1 MTTALMALFAAC
13 TNDDFISNEQG
24 IQSGDAAMRP
34 TVDVTLNVLGDGADT
49 RLAYDG
55 KEGYQWQTN
64 DTIGAL
70 LMDEVLGTDRPHQE
84 DWKDLVWTEK
94 YGLVDF
100 INTDYPFV
108 RQSDGTWQ
116 TNAKMLEGNY
126 FFSFPFA
133 SYSGNREAIHSLGEQ
148 VQDGTTDEAL
158 AEAYAKNQ
166 FFVGY
171 ARIHAGTEGGDVMSA
186 NLEMTPMLGAVGLTI
201 KNVGTNEFKVEKIVL
216 QSNAFSTLI
225 KIDPT
230 MANYDGENDKGNEN
244 LNLYNLDANKL
255 TNQTDHKWNA
265 LPTSTTDKPGF
276 FNYANYEEMQRS
288 GDTWTYLPEFS
299 ERYGDDALV
308 NNTKKADNY
317 NRQEALRAVVNPI
330 TEGDGADNRA
340 ELTVL
345 NAPVQKTQESARFL
359 IMTNIY
365 ENGETEDINAYIYT
379 NRGVAGP
386 VKINNPKGEIE
397 TEGVT
402 VITDNPIKEIA
413 PGVSNSVT
421 LEIDDNSI
429 KDPDEMP
436 VYNESDL
443 LQLIAWNQDKERVY
457 EATLQNDVVLDK
469 EMTDLLTDKNVVS
482 RLHIFTNGK
491 KLYIDKDA
499 AADILDY
506 VYVDGGD
513 GTTDGTATI
522 IVENALTLGS
532 KSLVSGEHKPGK
544 IYTGAIALK
553 NQLEI
558 AEGASVTV
566 ASDIKYQ
573 LNGDNAEQEL
583 VIAKNEGTVTINGA
597 VDKLTIA
604 ENKAEVEINKNV
616 TFAGEK
622 SENVENAVITIAEG
636 AVVSCGTSTN
646 SYLTNEG
653 KKTAEKEEY
662 AVIYNNGT
670 INNLVNAKYG
680 KVIAGAASRT
690 NANSN
695 NGIIDISSN
704 IEANWKVNGNTG
716 VVSYAATEKTSVSI
730 TQVIK
735 SGITELVL
743 DGGNVTALD
752 YVYNVTTQAQ
762 ASAAAVKTIKVTEN
776 GGVLGEAYAVN
787 GQQAHWRT
795 QFPAV
800 KKVETKGDVIFYDV
814 DLTAAETFN
823 VKAGET
829 TIKGLVD
836 ATNALFTLGSY
847 DNEKYV
853 AYDATLNVPTTY
865 DALYAKNVIKTTE
878 TGAENV
884 VAKVYNQGTVKLDP
898 NVEPIGITWEGDGE
912 DNRPSTALEDA
923 MNAAIEVWINEA
935 SATYYKNDPYAVKDF
950 ASAMSVWN
958 DGASTEKDE
967 AAELA
972 EELELEKG
980 ATGDAWEKAL
990 SDAETKFKSVVDDLL
1005 SDNVEAL
1012 KEVIMKDGPL
1022 TKAPTTQDSELHKD
1036 QTEAYDILRKWLAD
1050 NNNTKAEDK
1059 VIAAA
1064 AYKLENTD
1072 LQQAIENAEGK
1083 TPYLYIWDGCLLDQ
1097 AVELWK
1103 NYKDLKVTDVS
1114 LIEQNSY
1121 TNGIEKD
1128 NVQGYLLHWFQQVL
1142 NANSTGLTSLKK
1154 AQDDIEALGIDLTN
1168 VEKKLGTYESNGTG
1182 NAWTKDQILACD
1194 SN

>member
-1 MTTALMALFAAC
+1 MALFAAC

-49 RLAYDG
+49 RLAFG
-55 KEGYQWQTN
+55 SEGYQWQAN

-133 SYSGNREAIHSLGEQ
+133 AYSGNREAIHSLGEQ

-186 NLEMTPMLGAVGLTI
+186 NLEMTPMLGAVGLII
-201 KNVGTNEFKVEKIVL
+201 KNVGTDEFKVEKIVL
-216 QSNAFSTLI
+216 QSKAFSTLI

-230 MANYDGENDKGNEN
+230 MANYDGENGKSDYN
-244 LNLYNLDANKL
+244 LNADKL
-255 TNQTDHKWNA
+255 TGQSNHGWNA
-265 LPTSTTDKPGF
+265 LPSDDKAGF

-299 ERYGDDALV
+299 ERYGDDVLV

-365 ENGETEDINAYIYT
+365 ENGTTDDINAYIYT

-397 TEGVT
+397 TDGVT

-413 PGVSNSVT
+413 PGVENSVT

-443 LQLIAWNQDKERVY
+443 LQLIAWNRDKERVY

-469 EMTDLLTDKNVVS
+469 EMTDLLTDKDVVS

-513 GTTDGTATI
+513 NNADGIATI

-532 KSLVSGEHKPGK
+532 KSLVDGEHKPGK
-544 IYTGAIALK
+544 IYTNAIILK
-553 NQLEI
+553 NQLEV
-558 AEGASVTV
+558 AEGGSVTV

-597 VDKLTIA
+597 VDRLTIA

-616 TFAGEK
+616 TFAGNSTNK
-622 SENVENAVITIAEG
+622 ENAVITIGEG
-636 AVVSCGTSTN
+636 AVVSCGTATN

-695 NGIIDISSN
+695 EGIIDISSN
-704 IEANWKVNGNTG
+704 IEANWKVNGTTG
-716 VVSYAATEKTSVSI
+716 VVSYAATKETSVSI

-743 DGGNVTALD
+743 DGGDVTALD
-752 YVYNVTTQAQ
+752 YVKNVTTQAQ
-762 ASAAAVKTIKVTEN
+762 ASAAAVKTIKVTGN

-800 KKVETKGDVIFYDV
+800 EKVETKGDVIFYDV
-814 DLTAAETFN
+814 DLTTATEFN

-853 AYDATLNVPTTY
+853 AYDATLNVPTTN
-865 DALYAKNVIKTTE
+865 DALYAKNVVKTKD

-884 VAKVYNQGTVKLDP
+884 VAKVYNQGMVKLDP
-898 NVEPIGITWEGDGE
+898 NVETEGITWEGDGE
-912 DNRPSTALEDA
+912 DNRPSTEEQEALEA
-923 MNAAIEVWINEA
+923 AVEVWLTNAAYDAGNDAQSFYNPANPADIDKFAASLAIWDDSNESKYKVVKTLA
-935 SATYYKNDPYAVKDF
+935 ETLGLNITSTTSADDWKKAIQGEKSMDFAGAVK
-950 ASAMSVWN
+950 SVQEENLETLTEAIIN
-958 DGASTEKDE
+958 DGALQKAPSTQDE
-967 AAELA
+967 IFYANQTKAY
-972 EELELEKG
+972 
-980 ATGDAWEKAL
+980 DALRTWLAL
-990 SDAETKFKSVVDDLL
+990 SSNSGV
-1005 SDNVEAL
+1005 SGN
-1012 KEVIMKDGPL
+1012 
-1022 TKAPTTQDSELHKD
+1022 Q
-1036 QTEAYDILRKWLAD
+1036 
-1050 NNNTKAEDK
+1050 
-1059 VIAAA
+1059 IAAA
-1064 AYKLENTD
+1064 AWLLGDTELEGYLKNAGGNT
-1072 LQQAIENAEGK
+1072 
-1083 TPYLYIWDGCLLDQ
+1083 TPYLYIWKGCKLDQ
-1097 AVELWK
+1097 VVDLWK
-1103 NYKDLKVTDVS
+1103 TAQNLGGDYNEGISTGADLEKWIYNILYTPANGNVALQTYQQELAKLGIAVTNYKGMFSGYTANQLKACA
-1114 LIEQNSY
+1114 
-1121 TNGIEKD
+1121 D
-1128 NVQGYLLHWFQQVL
+1128 N
-1142 NANSTGLTSLKK
+1142 
-1154 AQDDIEALGIDLTN
+1154 D
-1168 VEKKLGTYESNGTG
+1168 
-1182 NAWTKDQILACD
+1182 
-1194 SN
+1194 

>member
-1 MTTALMALFAAC
+1 MALFAAC

-201 KNVGTNEFKVEKIVL
+201 KNVGTDEFKVEKIVL
-216 QSNAFSTLI
+216 QSEAFSTLI

-230 MANYDGENDKGNEN
+230 MANYDGENGDGDYN
-244 LNLYNLDANKL
+244 LNANKL
-255 TNQTDHKWNA
+255 TNQTYHKWNA
-265 LPTSTTDKPGF
+265 LPTSTTGKPGF

-397 TEGVT
+397 TGGVT

-469 EMTDLLTDKNVVS
+469 EMTDLLTNKDVVS

-513 GTTDGTATI
+513 EETEGIATI

-532 KSLVSGEHKPGK
+532 KSLVNGEHKPGK
-544 IYTGAIALK
+544 IYTGAITLK
-553 NQLEI
+553 NKLEI
-558 AEGASVTV
+558 AEGGSVTV

-616 TFAGEK
+616 TFAGESK
-622 SENVENAVITIAEG
+622 NVENAVITIAEG
-636 AVVSCGTSTN
+636 AVVSCGTATY
-646 SYLTNEG
+646 SYLTNAG

-670 INNLVNAKYG
+670 INNLINGEYG

-695 NGIIDISSN
+695 EGIIDISSN
-704 IEANWKVNGNTG
+704 IEANWKVNVTTG

-743 DGGNVTALD
+743 DGGSVTALD

-800 KKVETKGDVIFYDV
+800 TKVETKGDVIFYDV
-814 DLTAAETFN
+814 DLAAATKFD

-853 AYDATLNVPTTY
+853 AYDATLNVPTRN
-865 DALYAKNVIKTTE
+865 DALYAKNVVKTTD

-884 VAKVYNQGTVKLDP
+884 VAKVYNQGMVKLDP
-898 NVEPIGITWEGDGE
+898 NVVTDGITWEGDGE
-912 DNRPSTALEDA
+912 DNRPSTEEQEALEA
-923 MNAAIEVWINEA
+923 AVKVWLVNAKYNAVGVSYYNPAKPADMEKFAA
-935 SATYYKNDPYAVKDF
+935 SLEIWDGSNDNKYEAVKDLAEILKLTITSSTTAEDWSNAIGANKNMNF
-950 ASAMSVWN
+950 ANAVYSVQSEN
-958 DGASTEKDE
+958 LTALTNVIIKDGALVK
-967 AAELA
+967 AP
-972 EELELEKG
+972 
-980 ATGDAWEKAL
+980 ATPDATFYDDQEKAY
-990 SDAETKFKSVVDDLL
+990 DA
-1005 SDNVEAL
+1005 
-1012 KEVIMKDGPL
+1012 
-1022 TKAPTTQDSELHKD
+1022 
-1036 QTEAYDILRKWLAD
+1036 LRTWLALSTNSGVT
-1050 NNNTKAEDK
+1050 NNS
-1059 VIAAA
+1059 IAAA
-1064 AYKLENTD
+1064 AWLLGDTE
-1072 LQQAIENAEGK
+1072 IEGYLKNATNN
-1083 TPYLYIWDGCLLDQ
+1083 TPYLYIWKGCLLDK
-1097 AVELWK
+1097 VVDLWK
-1103 NYKDLKVTDVS
+1103 TAQNMGGNYNNGTSTGADLEQWIYNILYTPANGNVALQTYQQKLADLKIDVTNYKGKFS
-1114 LIEQNSY
+1114 GY
-1121 TNGIEKD
+1121 TAAQLRACAD
-1128 NVQGYLLHWFQQVL
+1128 N
-1142 NANSTGLTSLKK
+1142 
-1154 AQDDIEALGIDLTN
+1154 D
-1168 VEKKLGTYESNGTG
+1168 
-1182 NAWTKDQILACD
+1182 
-1194 SN
+1194 

>member
-1 MTTALMALFAAC
+1 MALFAAC

-49 RLAYDG
+49 RLAFG
-55 KEGYQWQTN
+55 SEGYQWQAN

-201 KNVGTNEFKVEKIVL
+201 KNVGTDEFKVEKIVL
-216 QSNAFSTLI
+216 QSDAFSTLI

-230 MANYDGENDKGNEN
+230 MANYDGENGKSD
-244 LNLYNLDANKL
+244 YNLEARKL
-255 TNQTDHKWNA
+255 TSQTNHKWNA
-265 LPTSTTDKPGF
+265 LPSGDKAGF

-299 ERYGDDALV
+299 ERYGDGALV

-365 ENGETEDINAYIYT
+365 ENGSTEDINAYIYT

-397 TEGVT
+397 TDGVT

-457 EATLQNDVVLDK
+457 EATLKNDVVLDK

-513 GTTDGTATI
+513 GTIDGTATI
-522 IVENALTLGS
+522 IVGNALTLGS
-532 KSLVSGEHKPGK
+532 KSLVNGEHKPGK
-544 IYTGAIALK
+544 IYTGAITLK

-566 ASDIKYQ
+566 ASDIKYR
-573 LNGDNAEQEL
+573 LNGDNAKQEL

-597 VDKLTIA
+597 VDRLTIA

-616 TFAGEK
+616 TFAGNSTNKEK
-622 SENVENAVITIAEG
+622 AVITIGEG
-636 AVVSCGTSTN
+636 AVVSCGTATN
-646 SYLTNEG
+646 SYLTNAG

-670 INNLVNAKYG
+670 INNLVNAEYG

-695 NGIIDISSN
+695 EGIIDISSN
-704 IEANWKVNGNTG
+704 IEANWKVNGTTG
-716 VVSYAATEKTSVSI
+716 VVSYAATKETSVSI

-743 DGGNVTALD
+743 DGGDVTALD
-752 YVYNVTTQAQ
+752 YVRNVTTQAQ
-762 ASAAAVKTIKVTEN
+762 ASAAAVKTIKVTED

-800 KKVETKGDVIFYDV
+800 TTVETEGDVIFYDV
-814 DLTAAETFN
+814 DITAATKFD

-836 ATNALFTLGSY
+836 ATSAIFTLGSY
-847 DNEKYV
+847 DDEKYV
-853 AYDATLNVPTTY
+853 AYDATLNVPTRN
-865 DALYAKNVIKTTE
+865 DALYAKNVIKTGE
-878 TGAENV
+878 EGAENV
-884 VAKVYNQGTVKLDP
+884 VAKVYNQGMVKLDP
-898 NVEPIGITWEGDGE
+898 NVVTSGITWEGDGE

-923 MNAAIEVWINEA
+923 MNAAIKVWINEA
-935 SATYYKNDPYAVKDF
+935 SATYYENDPYALDKF

-958 DGASTEKDE
+958 DGRSTEKEE
-967 AAELA
+967 AAKLA
-972 EELELEKG
+972 GELELAKG
-980 ATGDAWEKAL
+980 ADADAWKTAL
-990 SDAETKFKSVVDDLL
+990 NNAETKFKEVVEKLL

-1012 KEVIMKDGPL
+1012 KGVIIENGAL
-1022 TKAPTTQDSELHKD
+1022 VKAPSTQDNTLHKD
-1036 QTEAYDILRKWLAD
+1036 QTEAYDILRAWLAD
-1050 NNNTKAEDK
+1050 NTNTKADSK

-1064 AYKLENTD
+1064 AYELEDTD
-1072 LQQAIENAEGK
+1072 LQTAVENADGVI
-1083 TPYLYIWDGCLLDQ
+1083 PYLYIWDGCLLDK
-1097 AVELWK
+1097 AVALWRD
-1103 NYKDLKVTDVS
+1103 YKDLEVAGYS
-1114 LIEQNSY
+1114 NIAANSY
-1121 TNGIEKD
+1121 TEGIEKS
-1128 NVQGYLLHWFQQVL
+1128 NVQGYLLHWFQNVL
-1142 NANSTGLTSLKK
+1142 NANSTGLPSLKQ
-1154 AQDDIEALGIDLTN
+1154 AQDDIKALGIDLKN
-1168 VEKKLGTYESNGTG
+1168 VEKKLGTYVSSGTS
-1182 NAWTKDQILACD
+1182 NAWTKDQILECD
-1194 SN
+1194 KN

>member
-1 MTTALMALFAAC
+1 MALFAAC

-49 RLAYDG
+49 RLAFG
-55 KEGYQWQTN
+55 SEGYQWQAN

-201 KNVGTNEFKVEKIVL
+201 KNVGTDEFKVEKIVL
-216 QSNAFSTLI
+216 QSDAFSTLI

-230 MANYDGENDKGNEN
+230 MANYDGENGKSD
-244 LNLYNLDANKL
+244 YNLEARKL
-255 TNQTDHKWNA
+255 TSQTNHKWNA
-265 LPTSTTDKPGF
+265 LPSGDKAGF

-299 ERYGDDALV
+299 ERYGDGALV
-308 NNTKKADNY
+308 NNTKKADDY

-365 ENGETEDINAYIYT
+365 ENGSTEDINAYIYT

-397 TEGVT
+397 TDGVT

-457 EATLQNDVVLDK
+457 EATLKNDVVLDK

-513 GTTDGTATI
+513 GTIDGTATI
-522 IVENALTLGS
+522 IVGNALTLGS
-532 KSLVSGEHKPGK
+532 KSLVNGEHKPGK
-544 IYTGAIALK
+544 IYTGAITLK

-616 TFAGEK
+616 TFAGVNK
-622 SENVENAVITIAEG
+622 NVENAVITIGEG
-636 AVVSCGTSTN
+636 AVVSAKN
-646 SYLTNEG
+646 LTNAG

-670 INNLVNAKYG
+670 INNLVNAEYG

-690 NANSN
+690 NADSN

-704 IEANWKVNGNTG
+704 IEANWKVNGSTG

-743 DGGNVTALD
+743 DGGDVTALD

-800 KKVETKGDVIFYDV
+800 ETVETNGDVIFYDV
-814 DLTAAETFN
+814 DLTAAKTFD

-829 TIKGLVD
+829 TIKGLVN

-853 AYDATLNVPTTY
+853 AYNATLNVPTKE
-865 DALYAKNVIKTTE
+865 DALIAKNVIKTADA
-878 TGAENV
+878 GAENV
-884 VAKVYNQGTVKLDP
+884 VAKVYNQGKVELDP
-898 NVEPIGITWEGDGE
+898 NAETTGITWEGDGE

-923 MNAAIEVWINEA
+923 MNAAIKVWINEA
-935 SATYYKNDPYAVKDF
+935 SATYYKNDPYAVEDF

-958 DGASTEKDE
+958 DGRSTEKEE
-967 AAELA
+967 AAKLA
-972 EELELEKG
+972 GELELAKG
-980 ATGDAWEKAL
+980 ADADAWKTAL
-990 SDAETKFKSVVDDLL
+990 NNAETKFKEVVEKLL

-1012 KEVIMKDGPL
+1012 KGVIIKNGAL
-1022 TKAPTTQDSELHKD
+1022 VKAPSTKDNTLHKD
-1036 QTEAYDILRKWLAD
+1036 QTEAYDILRAWLAD
-1050 NNNTKAEDK
+1050 NTNTKANSK

-1064 AYKLENTD
+1064 AYELEDTD
-1072 LQQAIENAEGK
+1072 LQTAVENADGVI
-1083 TPYLYIWDGCLLDQ
+1083 PYLYIWDGCLLDK
-1097 AVELWK
+1097 AVALWRD
-1103 NYKDLKVTDVS
+1103 YKDLEVADYS
-1114 LIEQNSY
+1114 NIAANSY
-1121 TNGIEKD
+1121 TEGIEKS
-1128 NVQGYLLHWFQQVL
+1128 NVQGYLLHWFQNVL
-1142 NANSTGLTSLKK
+1142 NANSTGLPSLKQ
-1154 AQDDIEALGIDLTN
+1154 AQDDIKALGIDLKN
-1168 VEKKLGTYESNGTG
+1168 VEKKLGTYVSSGTS
-1182 NAWTKDQILACD
+1182 NAWTKDQILECD
-1194 SN
+1194 KN

>member
-1 MTTALMALFAAC
+1 
-13 TNDDFISNEQG
+13 
-24 IQSGDAAMRP
+24 
-34 TVDVTLNVLGDGADT
+34 
-49 RLAYDG
+49 
-55 KEGYQWQTN
+55 
-64 DTIGAL
+64 
-70 LMDEVLGTDRPHQE
+70 
-84 DWKDLVWTEK
+84 
-94 YGLVDF
+94 
-100 INTDYPFV
+100 
-108 RQSDGTWQ
+108 
-116 TNAKMLEGNY
+116 
-126 FFSFPFA
+126 
-133 SYSGNREAIHSLGEQ
+133 
-148 VQDGTTDEAL
+148 
-158 AEAYAKNQ
+158 
-166 FFVGY
+166 
-171 ARIHAGTEGGDVMSA
+171 
-186 NLEMTPMLGAVGLTI
+186 
-201 KNVGTNEFKVEKIVL
+201 
-216 QSNAFSTLI
+216 
-225 KIDPT
+225 
-230 MANYDGENDKGNEN
+230 
-244 LNLYNLDANKL
+244 
-255 TNQTDHKWNA
+255 
-265 LPTSTTDKPGF
+265 
-276 FNYANYEEMQRS
+276 MQRS

-299 ERYGDDALV
+299 ERYGDDELV

-317 NRQEALRAVVNPI
+317 NRQEALRAVVNPV
-330 TEGDGADNRA
+330 TEGDGADKRA

-345 NAPVQKTQESARFL
+345 NAPMQKTQESARFL

-365 ENGETEDINAYIYT
+365 ENGDKRDINAYIYT

-397 TEGVT
+397 TGGVT

-513 GTTDGTATI
+513 GTIDGTATI

-532 KSLVSGEHKPGK
+532 KSLVNGEHKPGK
-544 IYTGAIALK
+544 IYTGAITLE
-553 NQLEI
+553 NQLEV

-573 LNGDNAEQEL
+573 LNGDNAKQKL

-597 VDKLTIA
+597 VDKLTIT

-616 TFAGEK
+616 TFAADSKGNGSK
-622 SENVENAVITIAEG
+622 NMENAVITIAEG

-646 SYLTNEG
+646 SYLTNAG

-670 INNLVNAKYG
+670 INNLVNAEYG
-680 KVIAGAASRT
+680 KVIAGATSRT
-690 NANSN
+690 NADSN

-704 IEANWKVNGNTG
+704 IEANWKVNGDAG

-743 DGGNVTALD
+743 DGGDVTALD
-752 YVYNVTTQAQ
+752 YVKNVTKQEQ

-787 GQQAHWRT
+787 GEQAHWRT
-795 QFPAV
+795 QFPTV

-814 DLTAAETFN
+814 DLIAATAFD

-836 ATNALFTLGSY
+836 ATKALFTLGSY

-853 AYDATLNVPTTY
+853 AYDATLNVPTTN
-865 DALYAKNVIKTTE
+865 DALYAKNVVKTTD

-898 NVEPIGITWEGDGE
+898 NVETSGITWEGDGE

-923 MNAAIEVWINEA
+923 MNAAIKVWINEA
-935 SATYYKNDPYAVKDF
+935 SATYYANDPYALDKF

-958 DGASTEKDE
+958 DGKSKEKEE

-972 EELELEKG
+972 GELELAKG
-980 ATGDAWEKAL
+980 ADANAWETAL
-990 SDAETKFKSVVDDLL
+990 NSAETKFKEVVEKLL
-1005 SDNVEAL
+1005 SNNVEAL
-1012 KEVIMKDGPL
+1012 KEVIMKNGAL
-1022 TKAPTTQDSELHKD
+1022 VKAPSTQDNTLHED
-1036 QTEAYDILRKWLAD
+1036 QTEAYDILREWLAD
-1050 NNNTKAEDK
+1050 NANTGADSK

-1064 AYKLENTD
+1064 AYELENTD
-1072 LQQAIENAEGK
+1072 LQTAVENADGVI
-1083 TPYLYIWDGCLLDQ
+1083 PYLYIWDGCLLDK
-1097 AVELWK
+1097 AVALWK
-1103 NYKDLKVTDVS
+1103 DYKDLKVEGYDQ
-1114 LIEQNSY
+1114 IANNSY
-1121 TNGIEKD
+1121 TVGIVRE
-1128 NVQGYLLHWFQQVL
+1128 NVQGYLLHWFQEVL
-1142 NANSTGLTSLKK
+1142 NANSTGLPSLKQ
-1154 AQDDIEALGIDLTN
+1154 AQDDIKTLGIDLKN
-1168 VEKKLGTYESNGTG
+1168 VEKKLGTYVSNGSG
-1182 NAWTKDQILACD
+1182 NAWTKEQIDACD
-1194 SN
+1194 KN

>member
-1 MTTALMALFAAC
+1 MALFAAC

-49 RLAYDG
+49 RLAFG
-55 KEGYQWQTN
+55 SEGYQWQAN

-201 KNVGTNEFKVEKIVL
+201 KNVGTDEFKVEKIVL
-216 QSNAFSTLI
+216 QSDAFSTLI

-230 MANYDGENDKGNEN
+230 MANYDGENGDSD
-244 LNLYNLDANKL
+244 YNLEASKL
-255 TNQTDHKWNA
+255 TSQTNHKWNA
-265 LPTSTTDKPGF
+265 LPSDDKAGF

-299 ERYGDDALV
+299 ERYGDGALV

-365 ENGETEDINAYIYT
+365 ENGSTEDINAYIYT

-397 TEGVT
+397 TDGVT

-457 EATLQNDVVLDK
+457 EATLKNDVVLDE
-469 EMTDLLTDKNVVS
+469 EMTDLLTNKNVVS

-513 GTTDGTATI
+513 GTATGTATI
-522 IVENALTLGS
+522 IVNNALTLGS
-532 KSLVSGEHKPGK
+532 KSLVNGEHKPGK
-544 IYTGAIALK
+544 IYTGAITLK

-573 LNGDNAEQEL
+573 LNGDNAKQEL

-597 VDKLTIA
+597 VDKLTIT

-616 TFAGEK
+616 TFAGVSK
-622 SENVENAVITIAEG
+622 NVENAVITIGEG
-636 AVVSCGTSTN
+636 AVVSAKN
-646 SYLTNEG
+646 LTNAG

-670 INNLVNAKYG
+670 INNLVNAEYG

-690 NANSN
+690 NADSN

-704 IEANWKVNGNTG
+704 IEANWKVNGDAG
-716 VVSYAATEKTSVSI
+716 VVSYAATKETSVSI

-743 DGGNVTALD
+743 DGGDVTALD
-752 YVYNVTTQAQ
+752 YVKNVTKQEQ
-762 ASAAAVKTIKVTEN
+762 ASANAVKTIKVTEN

-787 GQQAHWRT
+787 GEQAHWRT

-800 KKVETKGDVIFYDV
+800 ETVETNGDVIFYDV
-814 DLTAAETFN
+814 DLAAAKEFN

-853 AYDATLNVPTTY
+853 AYDATLNVPTTN
-865 DALYAKNVIKTTE
+865 DALYAKNVVKTTDR
-878 TGAENV
+878 GAENV

-898 NVEPIGITWEGDGE
+898 NVDPDGITWEGDGE
-912 DNRPSTALEDA
+912 DNRPSTDLEDA
-923 MNAAIEVWINEA
+923 MSAAIKVWINEA
-935 SATYYKNDPYAVKDF
+935 STTYYANDPYALDKF

-958 DGASTEKDE
+958 DGEGTEKEE
-967 AAELA
+967 AAKLA
-972 EELELEKG
+972 GELELAKG
-980 ATGDAWEKAL
+980 ADANAWETAL
-990 SDAETKFKSVVDDLL
+990 NSAGTEFKEVVEKLL
-1005 SDNVEAL
+1005 SNNVEAL
-1012 KEVIMKDGPL
+1012 KEVIMKNGAL
-1022 TKAPTTQDSELHKD
+1022 VKAPSTQDNILHED
-1036 QTEAYDILRKWLAD
+1036 QTEAYDILREWLAN
-1050 NNNTKAEDK
+1050 NNNTGAGSK

-1064 AYKLENTD
+1064 AYELENTD
-1072 LQQAIENAEGK
+1072 LQTAVENADGK
-1083 TPYLYIWDGCLLDQ
+1083 IPYLYIWNGCLLDN
-1097 AVELWK
+1097 AVALWK
-1103 NYKDLKVTDVS
+1103 DYKDLRVEGYGQ
-1114 LIEQNSY
+1114 IAANSY
-1121 TNGIEKD
+1121 TEGIGEN
-1128 NVQGYLLHWFQQVL
+1128 NVQGYLLHWFQEVL
-1142 NANSTGLTSLKK
+1142 NANSTGLPSLKQ
-1154 AQDDIEALGIDLTN
+1154 AQDDIKALGIDLKN
-1168 VEKKLGTYESNGTG
+1168 VEKKLGTYGSTGGG
-1182 NAWTKDQILACD
+1182 NAWTKEQIDACD
-1194 SN
+1194 KN

>member
-201 KNVGTNEFKVEKIVL
+201 KNVGTDEFKVEKIVL
-216 QSNAFSTLI
+216 QSDAFSTLI

-230 MANYDGENDKGNEN
+230 MANYDGENGNSDYN
-244 LNLYNLDANKL
+244 LNADKL
-255 TNQTDHKWNA
+255 TNQVNHKWNT
-265 LPTSTTDKPGF
+265 LPTSTTNKPGF

-288 GDTWTYLPEFS
+288 GNTWTYLPEFS
-299 ERYGDDALV
+299 ERYGDDELV

-365 ENGETEDINAYIYT
+365 ENGTREDINAYIYT

-397 TEGVT
+397 TDGVT

-597 VDKLTIA
+597 VDKLTIT

-616 TFAGEK
+616 TFAGTNK
-622 SENVENAVITIAEG
+622 NVENAVITIGEG
-636 AVVSCGTSTN
+636 AVVSCGTATN
-646 SYLTNEG
+646 SNLTNEG

-670 INNLVNAKYG
+670 INNLINGEYG
-680 KVIAGAASRT
+680 KVIAGATSRT

-695 NGIIDISSN
+695 EGIIDISSN
-704 IEANWKVNGNTG
+704 IEANWKVNGTTG

-814 DLTAAETFN
+814 DLTTAETFN

-853 AYDATLNVPTTY
+853 AYDATLNVPTTN

-1050 NNNTKAEDK
+1050 NNYTKAESK

-1064 AYKLENTD
+1064 AYKLENTE

-1103 NYKDLKVTDVS
+1103 NYKDLRVENVS

-1121 TNGIEKD
+1121 TNGIVKD

-1168 VEKKLGTYESNGTG
+1168 VEKKLGTYETDGTG
-1182 NAWTKDQILACD
+1182 TAWTKDQILACD
-1194 SN
+1194 RN

>member
-1 MTTALMALFAAC
+1 MRTKHVLMTTALMALFAAC

-49 RLAYDG
+49 RLAFG
-55 KEGYQWQTN
+55 SEGYQWQAN

-201 KNVGTNEFKVEKIVL
+201 KNVGTDEFKVEKIVL
-216 QSNAFSTLI
+216 QSDAFSTLI

-230 MANYDGENDKGNEN
+230 MANYDGENGKSD
-244 LNLYNLDANKL
+244 YNLEARKL
-255 TNQTDHKWNA
+255 TSQTNHKWNA
-265 LPTSTTDKPGF
+265 LPSGDKAGF

-299 ERYGDDALV
+299 ERYGDGALV
-308 NNTKKADNY
+308 NNTKKADDY

-365 ENGETEDINAYIYT
+365 ENGSTEDINAYIYT

-397 TEGVT
+397 TDGVT

-457 EATLQNDVVLDK
+457 EATLKNDVVLDK

-513 GTTDGTATI
+513 GTIDGTATI
-522 IVENALTLGS
+522 IVGNALTLGS
-532 KSLVSGEHKPGK
+532 KSLVNGEHKPGK
-544 IYTGAIALK
+544 IYTGAITLK

-616 TFAGEK
+616 TFAGVNK
-622 SENVENAVITIAEG
+622 NVENAVITIGEG
-636 AVVSCGTSTN
+636 AVVSAKN
-646 SYLTNEG
+646 LTNAG

-670 INNLVNAKYG
+670 INNLVNAEYG

-690 NANSN
+690 NADSN

-704 IEANWKVNGNTG
+704 IEANWKVNGSTG

-743 DGGNVTALD
+743 DGGDVTALD

-800 KKVETKGDVIFYDV
+800 ETVETNGDVIFYDV
-814 DLTAAETFN
+814 DLTAAKTFD

-829 TIKGLVD
+829 TIKGLVN

-853 AYDATLNVPTTY
+853 AYNATLNVPTKE
-865 DALYAKNVIKTTE
+865 DALIAKNVIKTADA
-878 TGAENV
+878 GAENV
-884 VAKVYNQGTVKLDP
+884 VAKVYNQGKVELDP
-898 NVEPIGITWEGDGE
+898 NAETTGITWEGDGE

-923 MNAAIEVWINEA
+923 MNAAIKVWINEA
-935 SATYYKNDPYAVKDF
+935 SATYYKNDPYAVEDF

-958 DGASTEKDE
+958 DGRSTEKEE
-967 AAELA
+967 AAKLA
-972 EELELEKG
+972 GELELAKG
-980 ATGDAWEKAL
+980 ADADAWKTAL
-990 SDAETKFKSVVDDLL
+990 NNAETKFKEVVEKLL

-1012 KEVIMKDGPL
+1012 KGVIIKNGAL
-1022 TKAPTTQDSELHKD
+1022 VKAPSTKDNTLHKD
-1036 QTEAYDILRKWLAD
+1036 QTEAYDILRAWLAD
-1050 NNNTKAEDK
+1050 NTNTKANSK

-1064 AYKLENTD
+1064 AYELEDTD
-1072 LQQAIENAEGK
+1072 LQTAVENADGVI
-1083 TPYLYIWDGCLLDQ
+1083 PYLYIWDGCLLDK
-1097 AVELWK
+1097 AVALWRD
-1103 NYKDLKVTDVS
+1103 YKDLEVADYS
-1114 LIEQNSY
+1114 NIAANSY
-1121 TNGIEKD
+1121 TEGIEKS
-1128 NVQGYLLHWFQQVL
+1128 NVQGYLLHWFQNVL
-1142 NANSTGLTSLKK
+1142 NANSTGLPSLKQ
-1154 AQDDIEALGIDLTN
+1154 AQDDIKALGIDLKN
-1168 VEKKLGTYESNGTG
+1168 VEKKLGTYVSSGTS
-1182 NAWTKDQILACD
+1182 NAWTKDQILECD
-1194 SN
+1194 KN

>member
-24 IQSGDAAMRP
+24 IQSGDATMRP

-49 RLAYDG
+49 RLNYDG
-55 KEGYQWQTN
+55 EKGYQWQEN

-70 LMDEVLGTDRPHQE
+70 LMDEVLGTTRPHQTE
-84 DWKDLVWTEK
+84 WKDLVWTEK

-148 VQDGTTDEAL
+148 VQDGVTDASL

-186 NLEMTPMLGAVGLTI
+186 DLEMTPMLGAIGVTV
-201 KNVGTNEFKVEKIVL
+201 KNVGTGTLQVKKIVL
-216 QSNAFSTLI
+216 QSDAFSTLI

-230 MANYDGENDKGNEN
+230 LANYDGEEEEKIDD
-244 LNLYNLDANKL
+244 YNLDAKKL
-255 TNQTDHKWNA
+255 TAQEGHEWDA
-265 LPTSTTDKPGF
+265 LPSGNKAGY

-299 ERYGDDALV
+299 ERYGDGALV

-365 ENGETEDINAYIYT
+365 ENGSTEDINAYIYT

-397 TEGVT
+397 TDGVT

-457 EATLQNDVVLDK
+457 EATLKNDVVLDK
-469 EMTDLLTDKNVVS
+469 EMTDLLTNKNVVS

-506 VYVDGGD
+506 VYVDGGN
-513 GTTDGTATI
+513 GTIDGTATI

-532 KSLVSGEHKPGK
+532 KSLVNGEHKPGK
-544 IYTGAIALK
+544 IYTGAITLK

-573 LNGDNAEQEL
+573 LNGDNAKQEL

-616 TFAGEK
+616 TFAGINK
-622 SENVENAVITIAEG
+622 NVENAVITIGEG
-636 AVVSCGTSTN
+636 AVVSAKN
-646 SYLTNEG
+646 LTNAG

-670 INNLVNAKYG
+670 INNLVNAEYG

-690 NANSN
+690 NADSN

-704 IEANWKVNGNTG
+704 IEANWKVNGSTG

-743 DGGNVTALD
+743 DGGDVTALD

-800 KKVETKGDVIFYDV
+800 ETVETNGDVIFYDV
-814 DLTAAETFN
+814 DLTAAKTFD

-853 AYDATLNVPTTY
+853 AYDATLNVPTTN
-865 DALYAKNVIKTTE
+865 DALYAKNVVKTTD

-898 NVEPIGITWEGDGE
+898 NVETSGITWEGDGE

-923 MNAAIEVWINEA
+923 MNAAIKVWINEA

-958 DGASTEKDE
+958 DGANTEKDE

-980 ATGDAWEKAL
+980 ATGGAWEKAL
-990 SDAETKFKSVVDDLL
+990 SGADTKFENVVEALL
-1005 SDNVEAL
+1005 KENVEDL
-1012 KEVIMKDGPL
+1012 KEVIMKDGALVKAPATQDGTTL
-1022 TKAPTTQDSELHKD
+1022 YENQTKA
-1036 QTEAYDILRKWLAD
+1036 YDVLRKWLAD
-1050 NNNTKAEDK
+1050 NANAGAASK

-1064 AYKLENTD
+1064 SYELENTD
-1072 LQQAIENAEGK
+1072 LEQAIENATGV
-1083 TPYLYIWDGCLLDQ
+1083 TPYLYVWEGCKLDQ
-1097 AVELWK
+1097 AIDLWK
-1103 NYKDLKVTDVS
+1103 QYSANLNVTGAINDNAYVNARSKENMLNYMVNWYKA
-1114 LIEQNSY
+1114 
-1121 TNGIEKD
+1121 
-1128 NVQGYLLHWFQQVL
+1128 VL
-1142 NANSTGLTSLKK
+1142 NASASTSPAVSQ
-1154 AQDDIEALGIDLTN
+1154 AQTAIKDLGITINN
-1168 VEKKLGTYESNGTG
+1168 VTKLFGVYDEGTSKAEGF
-1182 NAWTKDQILACD
+1182 TKGQMILCD
-1194 SN
+1194 EGLE